1 MSTLNNQPQDFNL
14 KPGTKVA
21 LVVSDYNTEITYA
34 LADSC
39 QETLEKQGAEVSTIK
54 APGAFELPFVCQTLA
69 KTGNYDAVIAIG
81 CIIRG
86 ETSHYDHIADAVAN
100 GVMQV
105 GLNTGVPCVFG
116 VLTVENPEQAKD
128 RIKGGKRG
136 DKGVEVAL
144 ATLMLLSDLSS

>member
-1 MSTLNNQPQDFNL
+1 MSKFNNQSQNFNI

-21 LVVSDYNTEITYA
+21 LVVSDYNTDITYA

-39 QETLEKQGAEVSTIK
+39 RGELEQHEVEVVTK
-54 APGAFELPFVCQTLA
+54 RAPGAFELPFVCQQLA
-69 KTGNYDAVIAIG
+69 QTKNYEAVVAIG

-105 GLNTGVPCVFG
+105 GLTTKVPCIFG
-116 VLTVENPEQAKD
+116 VLTVENVEQAKD
-128 RIKGGKRG
+128 RIISGKRG
-136 DKGVEVAL
+136 DKGVEAAL
-144 ATLMLLSDLSS
+144 SALMLISSKS